1 MQTPANSQ
9 KAVPVLLFAVT
20 IFLSAFLLFEVQPI
34 VGKIILPWFGGSA
47 AVWTT
52 CILFFQL
59 LLLAG
64 YLYADLTSRLAPR
77 LQGLLHAVLLLL
89 ALLTLPLSP
98 SASLAQ
104 ANDTAPELRIA
115 LVLGM
120 SVGLPYFLLST
131 TGPLLQA
138 WYAREQKEALPYRL
152 YALSN
157 FGSMLALLTY
167 PFLVEP
173 NFLLGVQTHA
183 WSWGFGVF
191 AVLCAALS
199 LGNLR
204 HTVIEATV
212 QTDEP
217 VTAPSLR
224 LSLLWAA
231 LAACPSVL
239 LLAVTSHLTQNI
251 APIPFLWVLPLALYL
266 LSFILCFEGRGWY
279 MRGPYVLLLA
289 ICIALVCVAVLEGP
303 SHPEI
308 WRLISLYAATLFFA
322 CMVCH
327 GELAALKPHPRFL
340 TRFYL
345 MLSVGGA
352 LGGIFVALIAPHLF
366 RDNYELPLGI
376 VFVVIMI
383 ILVLVRDPESL
394 MYRNDAKKLPP
405 LIVATLAAAGIFLWL
420 SHAEWLLS
428 RLHPLF
434 EQLLPDSFVTSA
446 KGGLPLALAIG
457 IVVATVLGA
466 LYLRFLTRSRVSLSG
481 KLIAV
486 AMISLFVVTVSLG
499 DGYAES
505 ASEARVMLRNF
516 YGWLK
521 VEDSGSGSSAERM
534 LTHGTITHGMQYLT
548 PDRKRWPTTY
558 YGRNSGA
565 GLAVTELGLSG
576 PVKVGV
582 VGLGTG
588 TFAAYARKGDSFR
601 FYDINPQVLVLA
613 TTEFSYLQ
621 DAGADG
627 ATVEVALGDARL
639 SMAAEPPQKFDLLV
653 LDAFSSDAI
662 PVHLLTREA
671 FALYFRHLSP
681 RGVLA
686 VHISNRYLDL
696 KPVVKEA
703 AQYLGKEARLVDSE
717 EIDYIGVY
725 SSDWI
730 LVAQDPKIFEAES
743 LKLAAEQFDTKPIRM
758 WTDDFSDLY
767 QILK

>member
-1 MQTPANSQ
+1 MQNPAIQ
-9 KAVPVLLFAVT
+9 DKAIPVLLFAIT

-52 CILFFQL
+52 CMLFFQL

-64 YLYADLTSRLAPR
+64 YVYADLTSRLLPPR
-77 LQGLLHAVLLLL
+77 MQGMLHAALLLL
-89 ALLTLPLSP
+89 ALFTLPLNP
-98 SASLAQ
+98 SSALAQ
-104 ANDTAPELRIA
+104 AGDADPEWRIA

-138 WYAREQKEALPYRL
+138 WYARAHKEALPYRL

-157 FGSMLALLTY
+157 LGSMLALLSY

-173 NFLLGVQTHA
+173 NFFLGVQAHG
-183 WSWGFGVF
+183 WSWGFGAF

-204 HTVIEATV
+204 LGSPAAAATA
-212 QTDEP
+212 DEIVNP
-217 VTAPSLR
+217 PGRRMLA
-224 LSLLWAA
+224 LWAA
-231 LAACPSVL
+231 LAACASVL

-289 ICIALVCVAVLEGP
+289 IAIALVCVAVKMGP
-303 SHPEI
+303 SHPGI
-308 WRLISLYAATLFFA
+308 WRLISLYAAMMFFA

-327 GELAALKPHPRFL
+327 GELAALKPHPRYL

-345 MLSVGGA
+345 MLSLGGA
-352 LGGIFVALIAPHLF
+352 LGGIFVALIAPHVF
-366 RDNYELPLGI
+366 RDTLELP
-376 VFVVIMI
+376 
-383 ILVLVRDPESL
+383 
-394 MYRNDAKKLPP
+394 
-405 LIVATLAAAGIFLWL
+405 
-420 SHAEWLLS
+420 
-428 RLHPLF
+428 
-434 EQLLPDSFVTSA
+434 
-446 KGGLPLALAIG
+446 IG
-457 IVVATVLGA
+457 IVAVIAVFLAVLYRDPRSPMYHGKGKVRWAVAFALLLGVAGVLGQ
-466 LYLRFLTRSRVSLSG
+466 
-481 KLIAV
+481 
-486 AMISLFVVTVSLG
+486 
-499 DGYAES
+499 GYVES
-505 ASEARVMLRNF
+505 AREARVMLRNF

-521 VEDSGSGSSAERM
+521 VEDSGSGIGEERS
-534 LTHGTITHGMQYLT
+534 LTHGTITHGMQYLA
-548 PDRKRWPTTY
+548 PERRRWPTTY

-565 GLAVTELGLSG
+565 GLAVTELGRAG
-576 PVKVGV
+576 PIRVGV

-588 TFAAYARKGDSFR
+588 TFAAYGRKGDTFR
-601 FYDINPQVLVLA
+601 FFDINPQVLVLA
-613 TTEFSYLQ
+613 TTEFTYLR
-621 DAGADG
+621 DCEAKVD
-627 ATVEVALGDARL
+627 VVLGDARL
-639 SMAAEPPQKFDLLV
+639 SMASEPPQQFDLLV

-671 FALYFRHLSP
+671 FALYFKLLSP
-681 RGVLA
+681 KGVLA

-703 AQYLGKEARLVDSE
+703 SQFFHKEARLVDSD
-717 EIDYIGVY
+717 EIDYVGVY

-730 LVAQDPKIFEAES
+730 LVAQDPKIFDAES
-743 LKLAAEQFDTKPIRM
+743 LQLSAEKFETAPIRM